1 MLKSVFMLFPLALS
15 LMFAQEP
22 VLTDTWDKVETE
34 EGQEI
39 FLRTN
44 EDGSV
49 SVLSVIDLRANYNEV
64 LPYLENPENFS
75 KWLFEVSQSEVL
87 GELYPQTELLYFT
100 LEPPTT
106 HVRYDAAVGYSTDMK
121 EEDRYFVARIENV
134 YDAAPDEIG
143 FQRLRTLHGYLAL
156 RQPTD
161 QPLKLLIQ
169 LTVDFGPEMTIAQ
182 TRAEL
187 REFVHQSADNLVNTL
202 FIVPDA
208 N

>member
-15 LMFAQEP
+15 LMLAQTPASAEQ
-22 VLTDTWDKVETE
+22 WDKVQGE

-49 SVLSVIDLRANYNEV
+49 SVLSVLDLRANYNEV
-64 LPYLENPENFS
+64 LPYLENPENFA
-75 KWLFEVSQSEVL
+75 KWLFEVSQAEVL
-87 GELYPQTELLYFT
+87 GELYPQTDLLYFT

-106 HVRYDAAVGYSTDMK
+106 HIRFDAAVGYSAEMK
-121 EEDRYFVARIENV
+121 ENDRYFVARIENL
-134 YDAAPDEIG
+134 YDAAPDEVG
-143 FQRLRTLHGYLAL
+143 YQRLRTIHGYLAL

-161 QPLKLLIQ
+161 QALKLLIQ

-187 REFVHQSADNLVNTL
+187 REFVHQSADNLLNNL
-202 FIVPDA
+202 FIVPGA